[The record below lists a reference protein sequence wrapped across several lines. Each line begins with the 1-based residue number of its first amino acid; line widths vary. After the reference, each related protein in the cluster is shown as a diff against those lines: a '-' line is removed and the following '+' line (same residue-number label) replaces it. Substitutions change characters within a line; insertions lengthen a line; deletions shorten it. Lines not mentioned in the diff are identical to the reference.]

1 MAFASFFLGFLGL
14 VGLLANCEIACL
26 ASERL
31 CAWLVRWRRGWC
43 YYKGVDCREDKDVHE
58 YHQRDTRFRRHV
70 NNNGSKLEKET
81 SIVLPPS
88 VSQCKSFYSNI
99 FHIHIDAIY
108 IH

>member
-1 MAFASFFLGFLGL
+1 MCMNTINEIHGFAATS
-14 VGLLANCEIACL
+14 II
-26 ASERL
+26 
-31 CAWLVRWRRGWC
+31 
-43 YYKGVDCREDKDVHE
+43 
-58 YHQRDTRFRRHV
+58 
-70 NNNGSKLEKET
+70 NGNRLEKET